1 MLYSRIGCAVVL
13 SVAAGALR
21 AQDTTTTTCNCTV
34 VHVRTPTEFEKR
46 SSGSVTFIQARPQDQ
61 LAHNIGLG
69 YGGQGA
75 YLFRLD
81 NRGFAHLR
89 GDVALLGYGIERKH
103 VPLSPTIGGRIR
115 VDVSTTNYILP
126 LSIGPELMWPTG
138 PVRPYVN
145 AGLGSQVFWTESSVS
160 GSDDFDSNGFA
171 STTNQSDWTSTWVAG
186 GGVFLP
192 VSAGKATVS
201 IDLGVQYVAGGRAQY
216 LRPGSIQDISDAQI
230 SITPLESTTHM
241 TLVRLGVRI
250 GL

>member
-1 MLYSRIGCAVVL
+1 MLYARIGSAVVL

-21 AQDTTTTTCNCTV
+21 AQDTTVTCNCTV
-34 VHVRTPTEFEKR
+34 MQVHTPTEFEKR
-46 SSGSVTFIQARPQDQ
+46 SSGSITFIQARPQDQ

-69 YGGQGA
+69 YGGQA
-75 YLFRLD
+75 TYLFRLD
-81 NRGFAHLR
+81 SRGFAHLR
-89 GDVALLGYGIERKH
+89 GDLALLGYGIERKH

-145 AGLGSQVFWTESSVS
+145 AGLGTQVFWTESSVS
-160 GSDDFDSNGFA
+160 GSDDVDGTLA

-192 VSAGKATVS
+192 VKAGKAIVS

-216 LRPGSIQDISDAQI
+216 LRPGSIRDVSDTQI
-230 SITPLESTTHM
+230 AITPLESMTHM
-241 TLVRLGVRI
+241 ALIHLGVRI

>member
-13 SVAAGALR
+13 SAIAAGALR
-21 AQDTTTTTCNCTV
+21 AQDTTATCNCAV
-34 VHVRTPTEFEKR
+34 VHTRMPTEFEKR
-46 SSGSVTFIQARPQDQ
+46 SSGSITFIQARPQNQ
-61 LAHNIGLG
+61 LARNIGLG
-69 YGGQGA
+69 YGGQA
-75 YLFRLD
+75 TYLFRLD

-89 GDVALLGYGIERKH
+89 GDLAVLGYGIERKH

-145 AGLGSQVFWTESSVS
+145 AGLGAQVFWTESSVS
-160 GSDDFDSNGFA
+160 GSNDVDETFA

-216 LRPGSIQDISDAQI
+216 LRPGSIQDITDTQV

-241 TLVRLGVRI
+241 ALVHVGVRI